1 MASDG
6 KKEFKLTIHDDRDPE
21 LYKWAASL
29 RYGTFPK
36 LVIEMLRWYE
46 VKGLLVKGGVA
57 SPDLVINP
65 IDVSKIQD
73 SNNENQILEKLEAIE
88 SMLRNGLIVNKKQ
101 DELSDS
107 QEPQTPTQTINEV
120 KSEVP
125 DVETV
130 VNHASD
136 LSNNESESN
145 EMNAVQANP
154 AFRVFKRER
163 NKENI

>member
-6 KKEFKLTIHDDRDPE
+6 KREFKLTIHDDRDPE

-46 VKGLLVKGGVA
+46 AKGLLVKGGVA

-65 IDVSKIQD
+65 IDVSRLQD
-73 SNNENQILEKLEAIE
+73 SNNENLILEKLETIE
-88 SMLRNGLIVNKKQ
+88 FMLRNGLIVNTKQ
-101 DELSDS
+101 DELIDS
-107 QEPQTPTQTINEV
+107 KDPQAPTKAINEV
-120 KSEVP
+120 QIEGSAVQT
-125 DVETV
+125 VE
-130 VNHASD
+130 NHESD
-136 LSNNESESN
+136 LSKNEPEST
-145 EMNAVQANP
+145 EMSIAQTNP
-154 AFRVFKRER
+154 AFKVFQRKR

>member
-21 LYKWAASL
+21 LYKWATSL

-36 LVIEMLRWYE
+36 VVIEMLRWFE
-46 VKGLLVKGGVA
+46 AKGLLVKGGVA

-73 SNNENQILEKLEAIE
+73 SNNENLILERLEAIE
-88 SMLRNGLIVNKKQ
+88 FMLRNGLIVNKKQ

-107 QEPQTPTQTINEV
+107 QEPQTPTKAIDEI

-125 DVETV
+125 AVQTV
-130 VNHASD
+130 VNHESD
-136 LSNNESESN
+136 LSSNEPEPN
-145 EMNAVQANP
+145 EMNAVPTNP
-154 AFRVFKRER
+154 AFKVFKRER
-163 NKENI
+163 KKENI

>member
-46 VKGLLVKGGVA
+46 AKGLLVKGGVA

-65 IDVSKIQD
+65 IDVSKLQD
-73 SNNENQILEKLEAIE
+73 SNNENLILEKLEAIE

-107 QEPQTPTQTINEV
+107 QEPQTPTQTINEI

-125 DVETV
+125 DVQTL
-130 VNHASD
+130 VNHESD

-145 EMNAVQANP
+145 EMNSVQANP

-163 NKENI
+163 KKENI